1 MSDEI
6 EFGFTIMS
14 IGMIT
19 VFTILGL
26 VVLGGK
32 IMILVIDNYSTEVKQ
47 SSPSEITHQEISNIK
62 ISILS
67 TVVNAITK
75 GKGKITKIEKR

>member
-6 EFGFTIMS
+6 EFGFTIML

-32 IMILVIDNYSTEVKQ
+32 IMILVINRYAADVKQ
-47 SSPSEITHQEISNIK
+47 PAISKVAQQDISNVK
-62 ISILS
+62 IAVLS
-67 TVVNAITK
+67 AVVNVVTK